1 MNFSLYVLLFTIYSF
16 IGWSYEV
23 ILTLIKK
30 KKFVNRGF
38 LIGPYCP
45 IYGVGVLFVTTLLN
59 DYLDKPLG
67 LFILSVVICS
77 LVEYIGSFLLEKIFK
92 TSWWDYSSQR
102 FNINGRICL
111 ETMIPFGL
119 GCLLIMYIVNP
130 FFIKILNLIPELILN
145 ILAIIL
151 VIGLL
156 IDFIISFKII
166 WKFKKISDDAKKDNT
181 EKVTEY
187 VKNEILKRK
196 KKLYTRLINA
206 FPNLKILKKIEEI
219 TNGKNNNN

>member
-1 MNFSLYVLLFTIYSF
+1 MIFSLYIVLFMIYS
-16 IGWSYEV
+16 IMGWLMEV
-23 ILTLIKK
+23 IVTLIEKK
-30 KKFVNRGF
+30 RFVNRGF

-45 IYGVGVLFVTTLLN
+45 IYGIGALFVISLLN
-59 DYLDKPLG
+59 DYLEKPLG
-67 LFILSVVICS
+67 LFILSIVICS

-92 TSWWDYSSQR
+92 TSWWDYSNKK

-130 FFIKILNLIPELILN
+130 FFVNMLSKIPNYLIN
-145 ILAIIL
+145 IIAIVFSI
-151 VIGLL
+151 V
-156 IDFIISFKII
+156 IISDVITSFRII
-166 WKFKKISDDAKKDNT
+166 WKFQKISDNAKKDNT

-196 KKLYTRLINA
+196 KILYTRLINA
-206 FPNLKILKKIEEI
+206 FPNLKIIRKMEEI
-219 TNGKNNNN
+219 KNGKNNKN

>member
-1 MNFSLYVLLFTIYSF
+1 MNFSLYVLLFIIYSF

-119 GCLLIMYIVNP
+119 SCLLIMYIVNP

>member
-1 MNFSLYVLLFTIYSF
+1 MNFSLYVLLFIIYSF

-206 FPNLKILKKIEEI
+206 FPNFKILKKIEEI